1 MEEDRPQHTLTV
13 IKAVYGL
20 EVELVQLH
28 TAHFLRAGV
37 VVAPDCNSDVTVCS
51 TNTTSNHMQAAR
63 HQAGSAAKPL
73 GRWGETGDE
82 REVRGEHLVGQQ
94 SGFLEFLAYKG
105 RMCVLATLRRT
116 LMEEREEG
124 GVVEGRRGCQ
134 FGSLLPGHVPA
145 IVCQP
150 GKHFQNTWRSGV
162 GGDSSRSSQLSDTI
176 QQSV

>member
-1 MEEDRPQHTLTV
+1 
-13 IKAVYGL
+13 
-20 EVELVQLH
+20 
-28 TAHFLRAGV
+28 
-37 VVAPDCNSDVTVCS
+37 
-51 TNTTSNHMQAAR
+51 MQAAR
-63 HQAGSAAKPL
+63 HQAGSAVKPL

-116 LMEEREEG
+116 LMEEREEEGVAEGWRG
-124 GVVEGRRGCQ
+124 GQ

-176 QQSV
+176 HQSTDEHFHTKHKQGNLFLQEPILNDSVPMDVTRLFPLSGFLEM